1 MQSALIRTVG
11 ASMVLEA
18 PTMRLCLES
27 AEILPFFMIFLFL
40 FKVYDC
46 ILKRTCH
53 CLSSFTARLQWL
65 TINKFLNALPIRP
78 KRSRWSEMRSL
89 TEWGTL
95 PYVYIYIYCICEET
109 ACCEKNLIFWSIYCS
124 EFENHLY
131 HFTCLNLERTLWKN
145 LRFWSK
151 ICQIEWPSW
160 RRRSGGTL
168 RDNYCWWNKS
178 LTTTYTL
185 ED

>member
-27 AEILPFFMIFLFL
+27 AEILPFFMIFLFCSK
-40 FKVYDC
+40 FMTVF
-46 ILKRTCH
+46 LKEHVTAFLLSLQDSNDWRSISSWMH
-53 CLSSFTARLQWL
+53 CPSG
-65 TINKFLNALPIRP
+65 P
-78 KRSRWSEMRSL
+78 KEVGEAKCAHWQSGE
-89 TEWGTL
+89 
-95 PYVYIYIYCICEET
+95 PYPMYIYIYCICEET